1 MAKITVLGTG
11 LVGKAI
17 VLDLAQQHKVL
28 AVDVNEEALADLG
41 NDTTSITPVVADI
54 SQERVVTDIIK
65 DADIVVSA
73 VPGYL
78 GYKTLETVIQHGK
91 DVVDI
96 AFFPEDALTL
106 DSLAKNQN
114 VTAIVD
120 MGVAPGLS
128 NIVLGHH
135 STEMNVDDFKCMV
148 GGLPKYPKP
157 PFNYKAPF
165 SPVDVIEEY
174 TRPARLV
181 RNSKLVTL
189 PALSELE
196 LMEFDNVGTLEAF
209 NTDGLRTLI
218 ANFPDIP
225 NMVEKT
231 LRYPGHA
238 SLIQTLKDIGYLDA
252 EINNNSGGTLSPLR
266 LSTELFK
273 KHWKLEKNEREFTV
287 MRINLSGENKHD
299 SKKVSYQYDLFD
311 EYDEKTGISSMART
325 TGYTCTAA
333 VKLVIENKFNAKG
346 ISPPE
351 HIGKDST
358 CFQEILAH
366 YIERGIRLKQTHS

>member
-1 MAKITVLGTG
+1 MAKVTVLGTG

-17 VLDLAQQHKVL
+17 VLDLARQHEIT
-28 AVDVNEEALADLG
+28 AVDINEEALANLG
-41 NDTTSITPVVADI
+41 SDTKGITSVLADI
-54 SQERVVTDIIK
+54 SQQKVVVDNIK
-65 DADIVVSA
+65 NADIVVSA

-78 GYKTLETVIQHGK
+78 GYKTLETIIQNGK

-96 AFFPEDALTL
+96 AFFPEDALAL
-106 DSLAKNQN
+106 DSLAKTQN

-135 STEMNVDDFKCMV
+135 STEMNIDDFKCMV

-181 RNSKLVTL
+181 RNGKQVTL

-196 LMEFDNVGTLEAF
+196 LVEFEDVGTLEAF

-225 NMVEKT
+225 NMAEKT

-238 SLIQTLKDIGYLDA
+238 SLIQTLKDIGYLDT
-252 EINNNSGGTLSPLR
+252 EIDNNSAGTLSPLR

-273 KHWKLEKNEREFTV
+273 KHWKLEQNEPEFTV
-287 MRINLSGENKHD
+287 MRINLSGENKYD
-299 SKKVSYQYDLFD
+299 STRITYQYDLFD
-311 EYDEKTGISSMART
+311 EYDEKTGMSSMART

-333 VKLVIENKFNAKG
+333 VKLVLEKKFNVKG

-351 HIGKDST
+351 HIGKDPD

-366 YIERGIRLKQTHS
+366 YTERGISLKQMLN